1 MNTSTKILLAL
12 LINTCSLSFLH
23 AQDYTGLWE
32 IKKVTAGDFIMTPV
46 AKWVKIN
53 ADKTYTS
60 GNGWLQNSEGTWT
73 FNEKEKTYL
82 PKETNGIVDPF
93 GPFKIS
99 FTEDHMIWQR
109 DEGGMQVT
117 VQLVKV
123 DKVPK
128 SNMDK
133 IIGLWQLTK
142 HTKEG
147 KTVLDEKALANT
159 NFIFIKWSRK
169 YVAKDH
175 QDNSI
180 NGLWFMDDHK
190 PEITF
195 LQKSPSKQE
204 TWKVEI
210 LDNETRLILSGL
222 SDSNKGVQKSYTRL
236 HKFP

>member
-1 MNTSTKILLAL
+1 MNNKILLTL
-12 LINTCSLSFLH
+12 LINICGFSLLY
-23 AQDYTGLWE
+23 AQNYIGLWE

-46 AKWVKIN
+46 AKWIKIN

-73 FNEKEKTYL
+73 FDEKENTYL

-93 GPFKIS
+93 GAFKIS
-99 FTEDHMIWQR
+99 FTSDKMIWQR

-117 VQLVKV
+117 VELIKIN
-123 DKVPK
+123 KMPK
-128 SNMDK
+128 SYMDK
-133 IIGLWQLTK
+133 IIGLWQLK
-142 HTKEG
+142 EHKKEG
-147 KTVLDEKALANT
+147 QTLLDKKASEQP
-159 NFIFIKWSRK
+159 NFIFIKWSKK
-169 YVAKDH
+169 YVARGD
-175 QDNSI
+175 QDQVI

-195 LQKSPSKQE
+195 FQKSPFQQE

-210 LDNETRLILSGL
+210 LEKETILILSGL
-222 SDSNKGVQKSYTRL
+222 SESNKGVQQSYTRL